1 MLAFVNE
8 GDNKGTLRAVMN
20 DSLLLK
26 DLLMLL
32 DNPLNVIRQ

>member
-8 GDNKGTLRAVMN
+8 GDNKGALCAIMN

-26 DLLMLL
+26 DFLMFP